1 MLNNRSSDFKKTK
14 PKLYL
19 KHSTRDKIRFATSVF
34 MLRFESQLQK
44 KIVTLAEE
52 TKDSELEL
60 SPPLFLNKHQTFLK

>member
-19 KHSTRDKIRFATSVF
+19 KHSTRDKIRFATSVY

-60 SPPLFLNKHQTFLK
+60 SPPLFLNKPQTFLE

>member
-19 KHSTRDKIRFATSVF
+19 KHSTRDKIYFETSVF
-34 MLRFESQLQK
+34 MLRFENQLQK

-52 TKDSELEL
+52 TKDSEL